1 MKKYYLFLFC
11 FTLFLFSE
19 SLFAQNTVICTEKNV
34 KVKGQIEPTIVKTCT
49 WGKYRSVSMGESDYI
64 GRYSYTMSLSK
75 LTNGKYLKISNDQ
88 LFNENRNT
96 LLKLINQKIKK
107 DFDAFF
113 NDPDNKDCFFGIEG
127 FTYYQFEDLKISFSK
142 SGIDISVSFGLS
154 GACFALDGTIVSF
167 TFSELN
173 GYLNN

>member
-1 MKKYYLFLFC
+1 MKKLYFFC
-11 FTLFLFSE
+11 FFLFLFSE
-19 SLFAQNTVICTEKNV
+19 SLFSQNTVTCSEKSI
-34 KVKGQIEPTIVKTCT
+34 KVKGRVEPTIINTCT
-49 WGKYRSVSMGESDYI
+49 WGKYRSVSTGESDYK
-64 GRYSYTMSLSK
+64 GRYYYTMSLSK

-88 LFNENRNT
+88 LFNEKRNT

-107 DFDAFF
+107 DFDTFF

-142 SGIDISVSFGLS
+142 SGIDISVSFGLP
-154 GACFALDGTIVSF
+154 GACLALDGTIISL